1 MVTADVVEAVRLAE
15 VVSVETVD
23 VVAVLVGMVVVAAGE
38 TVAVIME
45 W

>member
-1 MVTADVVEAVRLAE
+1 MMEMVG
-15 VVSVETVD
+15 

>member
-1 MVTADVVEAVRLAE
+1 MVTADVVEAVWLAE